1 MKKPSTAADKDRIPD
16 NAIRWPA
23 AIAGI
28 FVSLGLMGAGSD
40 QAGKSPDDSLRS
52 IRVAPGFRVELVASE
67 PLVKDPIAF
76 DWSADGRLWV
86 VEMGDYPLGLDGH
99 GKPGGGVRVLEDTDN
114 DGKYDQSLKLID
126 GLGIPSGIM
135 AWREGVLIARAPEIF
150 HVRSQRSKS
159 PVESREVLFSGFVE
173 GNPQHRVN
181 GFEMGLDG
189 WIYGAN
195 GDSGGMVRSARTGQS
210 VSIRGRDF
218 RFRPDSGD
226 FETESGQTQYGRHR
240 DDWGHWFGNNNPNWG
255 WHFVLADRELRRNPY
270 FAVPDPRQTLE
281 RETRLYP
288 ISPTLPRFNDP
299 GAANH
304 VTSANSPTPYRD
316 DLFGPEFATTLFVSE
331 PVHNLVHRMIVEPDG
346 ATFRGRR
353 ASNESKS
360 EFLASSDPWFRP
372 TMMKTGPDGAL
383 WIADMYRAVIEHPE
397 WIPDDWEKRLDLRA
411 GSEQGRIYRV
421 VPTDRSPR
429 PIPRLD
435 RLDAVGLVSAMESPN
450 GWTRDTAQRLLL
462 DRQEK
467 AAIPALRVLVRNTR
481 RPQARVQAIWTLADL
496 NALDEDSALVGLNDP
511 DARVREA
518 TIGAVADRITRSS
531 IVAETILKRADDV
544 EARVRLRVAIVLG
557 DWDDHRAGEAL
568 ARLAIRDGRDPW
580 IRAAILSSAVP
591 HMPALLAGTIGSD
604 HVVPPEFV
612 GPMLTVLGSMPGG
625 GLSVALSRS
634 IGRPAGREGR
644 FAAWQYA
651 ALAGLLT
658 ARDRSKGGLPDDLDR
673 PFRDLWTSATR
684 IVADEKAD
692 ESDRI
697 AAVALL
703 RHAAARDRRD
713 RDRLTELLVP
723 RVPIAVQEAA
733 IAALASL
740 GTPDVVDHL
749 LAGWKQGSP
758 RIRSAIL
765 DALLSRARSADALVS
780 AIESGRIAPVE
791 IDASTRDRLI
801 RHRDPRLRKRVESVF
816 GPSIVS
822 RPAVLERFRSALAT
836 KGDPTAGASVFRRL
850 CVSCHRLGSQGVDV
864 GPDLSTIQDRSPE
877 ALLTAILDPN
887 RAVEAKYLAFAVAT
901 VDGRVFSGIITS
913 ESASSVRLRRPDGQ
927 EVALLRS
934 EIEEMT
940 SVGRSLMPEGLERD
954 LAPRDLADLIAYINA
969 QPGSR

>member
-1 MKKPSTAADKDRIPD
+1 MKKPSTTSGKVGIPGK
-16 NAIRWPA
+16 AIRWPA

-28 FVSLGLMGAGSD
+28 VASLGLMGAGSD

-86 VEMGDYPLGLDGH
+86 VEMGDYPLGVDGH
-99 GKPGGGVRVLEDTDN
+99 GKPGGVVRVLEDTN
-114 DGKYDQSLKLID
+114 HDGKYDRAIKVID

-135 AWREGVLIARAPEIF
+135 AWREGVLIASAPEIVY
-150 HVRSQRSKS
+150 VRSPKS
-159 PVESREVLFSGFVE
+159 TGPVESREVLFSGFVE

-195 GDSGGMVRSARTGQS
+195 GDSGGMVRSVRTGQS

-218 RFRPDSGD
+218 RFRPDSGE

-270 FAVPDPRQTLE
+270 FAAPDPRQTLE

-331 PVHNLVHRMIVEPDG
+331 PVHNLVHRMMVEPDG

-353 ASNESKS
+353 AAGEERS

-421 VPTDRSPR
+421 FPTDRSPR
-429 PIPRLD
+429 SIPRLD

-462 DRQEK
+462 DRREI
-467 AAIPALRVLVRNTR
+467 AAIPALRALVKNTR
-481 RPQARVQAIWTLADL
+481 RPQTRVQAIWTLADL
-496 NALDEDSALVGLNDP
+496 DALDEDSALVGLNDP

-518 TIGAVADRITRSS
+518 IIGAVADRIPRSS
-531 IVAETILKRADDV
+531 IVAETLLKRADDL

-580 IRAAILSSAVP
+580 IRAAILSSALP
-591 HMPALLAGTIGSD
+591 HMPALLAGTIGGERAA
-604 HVVPPEFV
+604 PPEFV
-612 GPMLTVLGSMPGG
+612 GPMLTMLGSIPGG
-625 GLSVALSRS
+625 GLDLAASKS
-634 IGRPAGREGR
+634 IGRPAGQGER

-658 ARDRSKGGLPDDLDR
+658 ARDRSKGGLPVDLDL
-673 PFRDLWTSATR
+673 PFRDLWASARR
-684 IVADEKAD
+684 IVRDQEADEG
-692 ESDRI
+692 ERI
-697 AAVALL
+697 GAVSLL

-713 RDRLTELLVP
+713 RDELRKLLVP
-723 RVPIAVQEAA
+723 QTPVAVQEAA
-733 IAALASL
+733 IAALGLL
-740 GTPDVVDHL
+740 GAPEIADDL
-749 LAGWKQGSP
+749 LAGWKQASP
-758 RIRSAIL
+758 RIRSVIL
-765 DALLSRARSADALVS
+765 DGLLSRALWTDALVA
-780 AIESGRIAPVE
+780 AIESGRVAPAEVT
-791 IDASTRDRLI
+791 ASARDRLT
-801 RHRDPRLRKRVESVF
+801 RHRDPRIRQRSETVF
-816 GPSIVS
+816 GRSTTSRQSEIDRF
-822 RPAVLERFRSALAT
+822 RPALAM
-836 KGDPTAGASVFRRL
+836 KGDPTAGAPIFRRL
-850 CVSCHRLGSQGVDV
+850 CITCHRLDQQGIEV
-864 GPDLSTIQDRSPE
+864 GPDLATIQDRSPE

-913 ESASSVRLRRPDGQ
+913 ETASSVRLRRPDGQ

-934 EIEEMT
+934 EIEEMG

>member
-1 MKKPSTAADKDRIPD
+1 MKKPSTAAGKGRIPD

-28 FVSLGLMGAGSD
+28 LATLGLMGAGSD
-40 QAGKSPDDSLRS
+40 QAGKSPEDSLRS

-86 VEMGDYPLGLDGH
+86 VEMGDYPLGVDGH
-99 GKPGGGVRVLEDTDN
+99 GKPGGVVRVLEDTDN
-114 DGKYDQSLKLID
+114 DGKYDHTIKIID

-135 AWREGVLIARAPEIF
+135 AWREGALIASAPEIF
-150 HVRSQRSKS
+150 YVRSLKSKS
-159 PVESREVLFSGFVE
+159 PVESREVSFSGFVE

-195 GDSGGMVRSARTGQS
+195 GDSGGTIRSVRTGKS

-218 RFRPDSGD
+218 RFRPDSGE

-255 WHFVLADRELRRNPY
+255 WHFVLADREVRRNPY
-270 FAVPDPRQTLE
+270 FAAPDPRQTLE
-281 RETRLYP
+281 RETQLYP

-316 DLFGPEFATTLFVSE
+316 DLFGPEFATSLFVSE

-353 ASNESKS
+353 APGESKG

-421 VPTDRSPR
+421 FPTNRSPR

-435 RLDAVGLVSAMESPN
+435 RLDAVGLVAAMESPN

-462 DRQEK
+462 DRREK
-467 AAIPALRVLVRNTR
+467 AAVPALREQVKNTR
-481 RPQARVQAIWTLADL
+481 RPQTRVQAIWTLADL
-496 NALDEDSALVGLNDP
+496 NALDQNSALAGLNDP

-518 TIGAVADRITRSS
+518 IIGAVAHLIPGSS
-531 IVAETILKRADDV
+531 SVAEAVLKRVDDQ
-544 EARVRLRVAIVLG
+544 EARVRLRVAIALG

-591 HMPALLAGTIGSD
+591 HMPALLAGTIGSN
-604 HVVPPEFV
+604 HSVPPEFV
-612 GPMLTVLGSMPGG
+612 GPMLTMLGSMPGG
-625 GLSVALSRS
+625 GLDVALARS
-634 IGRPAGREGR
+634 IGRPAGPGGR

-658 ARDRSKGGLPDDLDR
+658 ARDRSKGGLPVDLDR
-673 PFRDLWTSATR
+673 PFRDLWESAPR

-692 ESDRI
+692 ESERI
-697 AAVALL
+697 AAVALI

-713 RDRLTELLVP
+713 RESLKDLLVP

-733 IAALASL
+733 ITALGSL
-740 GTPDVVDHL
+740 GAPDVADDL
-749 LAGWKQGSP
+749 LAAWKQGSP
-758 RIRSAIL
+758 RIRAAIL
-765 DALLSRARSADALVS
+765 EGLVSRSRSADALVS

-801 RHRDPRLRKRVESVF
+801 RHRDPRLRKRAESVF
-816 GPSIVS
+816 GRSIDSRQTVLEQF
-822 RPAVLERFRSALAT
+822 RPALML

-850 CVSCHRLGSQGVDV
+850 CISCHRLGSQGSDV
-864 GPDLSTIQDRSPE
+864 GPDLSTIQDRSTE

-887 RAVEAKYLAFAVAT
+887 RAVETKYLAFAVAT
-901 VDGRVFSGIITS
+901 IDGRVFNGIISS

-934 EIEEMT
+934 EIEEMG
-940 SVGRSLMPEGLERD
+940 SIGRSLMPEGLERD
-954 LAPRDLADLIAYINA
+954 LSPRDLADLIAFLNSR
-969 QPGSR
+969 PGSR